1 MSLISKTALL
11 GKFKHLLKQKSF
23 DELPD
28 EGLIKEFVNG
38 SSYSYELIVK
48 RYKNRVFEFIYFQFK
63 QHKQDAEDLTQE
75 VFIQLYRNPNNFRA
89 ESTFS
94 SYIFAIAKNI
104 ALNHYRTM
112 SRRIQSHT
120 GDDNIDVIDNTCIH
134 LQIVNDRQQ
143 QEYINAFNQLNI
155 EEQQI
160 IFLADKECFSYL
172 QLGEILGIK
181 MGTVRSRLS
190 SARTKIANQLRERL
204 DEM

>member
-11 GKFKHLLKQKSF
+11 GKFKHFLKQKFF

-28 EGLIKEFVNG
+28 ERLMKEFVNG
-38 SSYSYELIVK
+38 SSYAYELIVK

-112 SRRIQSHT
+112 CRRIQSHT
-120 GDDNIDVIDNTCIH
+120 GGDNIDVIDNTCIH

-181 MGTVRSRLS
+181 TGTVRSRLS

>member
-11 GKFKHLLKQKSF
+11 EKFKHFLKQKFF

-28 EGLIKEFVNG
+28 ERLMKEFVNG
-38 SSYSYELIVK
+38 SSYAYELIVK

-89 ESTFS
+89 ESKFS

-112 SRRIQSHT
+112 CRRIQSHT
-120 GDDNIDVIDNTCIH
+120 GGDNIDVIDNTCIH

-181 MGTVRSRLS
+181 TGTVRSRLS

>member
-11 GKFKHLLKQKSF
+11 EKFKHFLKQKSF

-28 EGLIKEFVNG
+28 ERLMKEFVNG
-38 SSYSYELIVK
+38 SSYAYELIVK

-89 ESTFS
+89 ESKFS

-112 SRRIQSHT
+112 CRRIQSHT
-120 GDDNIDVIDNTCIH
+120 GGDNIDVIDNTCIH

-181 MGTVRSRLS
+181 TGTVRSRLS